1 MVKSTHN
8 TNEKTNGLATTRTIL
23 RKQRNRRLNITIIL
37 TTLLHKDHVQATQ
50 TKFRGPLQSMHV
62 HNDDDR
68 MPFVG
73 EVYRM
78 KWSPTFFNTYPTPS
92 PSSSLNE
99 AHRYTNGLEGLDL
112 EHAKKWLVIDLS
124 SCEPNVC
131 KRKSKSKSNG
141 WPCLMHDGV
150 L

>member
-8 TNEKTNGLATTRTIL
+8 TNEKTNRLATTRTIL

-68 MPFVG
+68 MPFMG

-78 KWSPTFFNTYPTPS
+78 NWSPTFLNTSTTS
-92 PSSSLNE
+92 STSSSLNE
-99 AHRYTNGLEGLDL
+99 AHRYTNGLEGL
-112 EHAKKWLVIDLS
+112 EHEKMARHHRSIFLWTKCMQEKEQEQWLTMPDVWW
-124 SCEPNVC
+124 CTVV
-131 KRKSKSKSNG
+131 
-141 WPCLMHDGV
+141 WM
-150 L
+150 